1 MINIRIINSGSIEG
15 RPVWLVIGLQF
26 SMQPAQIENRIDPA
40 HQMIGRD
47 HLIKAEIMEKT
58 VLVTF
63 QPPHHH
69 AVLLKITKKTESHS
83 HIPIK
88 KEFCNSIGL

>member
-1 MINIRIINSGSIEG
+1 
-15 RPVWLVIGLQF
+15 
-26 SMQPAQIENRIDPA
+26 MQPAQIENRIDPA

-69 AVLLKITKKTESHS
+69 AVLPKITGKTESHS
-83 HIPIK
+83 QIPIK
-88 KEFCNSIGL
+88 KEFCNSITLEAAVNCGTYIRQLLTRNRRQKPLER